1 MSPANRT
8 NWSKRNV
15 KPVEKRGLSE
25 SFKARANEAAY
36 WEAWVGSVLSRA
48 GLYTLHHPF
57 PADGGDYP
65 LSWDLDVGVTGLEG
79 DMHPVEVK
87 SVSISFHNAEDYPFD
102 DALVCSHNS
111 WEKKWPQSIYTKR
124 DFLFVSNKTG
134 SILWLP
140 KFKEVSTKKQ
150 LDKVRGETYLVK
162 YTSKKNLKELYEF
175 VETIKERKAMSGG

>member
-1 MSPANRT
+1 V
-8 NWSKRNV
+8 SKTHAKSVV
-15 KPVEKRGLSE
+15 KEKVAERRGVSE

-57 PADGGDYP
+57 PANGGDYP
-65 LSWDLDVGVTGLEG
+65 LSWDLDVGVTGMEG

-87 SVSISFHNAEDYPFD
+87 AVSLSFHNAGDYPFEE
-102 DALVCSHNS
+102 ALICSHNS
-111 WEKKWPQSIYTKR
+111 WEKKWPGDSWTRR

-140 KFKEVSTKKQ
+140 TGTEVGTRKQ
-150 LDKVRGETYLVK
+150 LDKVRNETYLVK
-162 YTSKKNLKELYEF
+162 HTSKKNLKELYEF
-175 VETIKERKAMSGG
+175 VEAVKERKAMSGPT